1 MAMSEPLSR
10 RKLLAGAAAT
20 AAGLAV
26 GYGGRRGRAAQGRP
40 IRLGG
45 MWIMSGQL
53 ATYGQFARE
62 GAQLAVDEI
71 NAAGGVLGRPLEI
84 RFEDEQNAEVAV
96 RTMRRLVLQ
105 EGVDY
110 LMGIDSSGV
119 ALAVVAEAER
129 LRVPFM
135 ITHAATP
142 QVNNELC
149 NRYVFRIS
157 ASIDQNEAAGG
168 RIAAT
173 ELKARR
179 WTTISPNYAYGH
191 DTWAAFQREFR
202 RIRPDMQ
209 VMDVTAFPPLGS
221 PDFRAHI
228 TRIMDARPEGVM
240 ISLWG
245 GDLVNFLRQ
254 AKPMGFFN
262 QGFDVV
268 FVLGAAMEVLE
279 AMGKEM
285 PLGYWAGTRYW
296 FLHSDDPVNVRFYTR
311 FRDRYGHYPSYN
323 AQTAYAGVYA
333 FKHAIELAG
342 TTDREAVVDAME
354 RVRFQAPQGEVR
366 FRQDHQALV
375 DVTWGVLAD
384 GGSRYTHAILNPTR
398 RFAGEDITPPLSPK
412 CKLVK

>member
-1 MAMSEPLSR
+1 MRSSTLSR
-10 RKLLAGAAAT
+10 RSLLQKAAGAALV
-20 AAGLAV
+20 GMAV
-26 GYGGRRGRAAQGRP
+26 GRPVRAVQGRP

-45 MWIMSGQL
+45 IWILSGSL

-62 GAQLAVDEI
+62 GALMAVDEI

-96 RTMRRLVLQ
+96 RTARRLALQ

-110 LMGIDSSGV
+110 LIGIDSSGV
-119 ALAVVAEAER
+119 ALAVVREAER
-129 LRVPFM
+129 LRVPLM
-135 ITHAATP
+135 VTHAATP
-142 QVNNELC
+142 QVNTELC
-149 NRYVFRIS
+149 NRYTFRIS
-157 ASIDQNEAAGG
+157 ASVDQNEAAGG
-168 RIAAT
+168 RVAAM
-173 ELKARR
+173 ELRSRR

-202 RIRPDMQ
+202 RVRDDLQ
-209 VMDVTAFPPLGS
+209 VMDVTAFPPLGA

-240 ISLWG
+240 VSLWG

-254 AKPMGFFN
+254 AKPMGFFD

-296 FLHSDDPVNVRFYTR
+296 FLGSDDPVNVDFYTR
-311 FRDRYGHYPSYN
+311 FHQRYGHYPSYN
-323 AQTAYAGVYA
+323 AQTAYAGIYA
-333 FKHAIELAG
+333 YKHAIELAG
-342 TTDREAVVDAME
+342 TTDREAVVDALE
-354 RVRFQAPQGEVR
+354 RVRFRAPQGEVR
-366 FRQDHQALV
+366 FREDHQAMV

-384 GGSRYTHAILNPTR
+384 GGARYPHAILNPMR
-398 RFAGEDITPPLSPK
+398 RIAAEEITPPVSPQ
-412 CKLVK
+412 CKLAG

>member
-1 MAMSEPLSR
+1 M
-10 RKLLAGAAAT
+10 
-20 AAGLAV
+20 
-26 GYGGRRGRAAQGRP
+26 
-40 IRLGG
+40 
-45 MWIMSGQL
+45 
-53 ATYGQFARE
+53 
-62 GAQLAVDEI
+62 AVDEI
-71 NAAGGVLGRPLEI
+71 NAAGGILGRPLEI

-96 RTMRRLVLQ
+96 RTARRLALQ

-119 ALAVVAEAER
+119 SLAVVPEAER
-129 LRVPFM
+129 LRVPLM

-149 NRYVFRIS
+149 NRYTFRIS

-202 RIRPDMQ
+202 RMRSDLQ
-209 VMDVTAFPPLGS
+209 VMDVAAFPPLGA

-254 AKPMGFFN
+254 AKPMGFFD
-262 QGFDVV
+262 QGFDIV

-311 FRDRYGHYPSYN
+311 FYERYRHYPSYN

-333 FKHAIELAG
+333 YKHAIELAG
-342 TTDREAVVDAME
+342 STDREAVVEALE

-366 FRQDHQALV
+366 FRRDHQALV

-384 GGSRYTHAILNPTR
+384 GGTRYPHAILNPTR
-398 RFAGEDITPPLSPK
+398 RFAAEDITPPVSSQ
-412 CKLVK
+412 CKLA